1 MQLLSRLKQY
11 WNDLFSRKRNEAEL
25 DEEFAFHLEM
35 QEKENLRAGM
45 SSESASRAALIEF
58 GGVEQIKEEVR
69 GQRLGF
75 WLETI
80 FKDGV
85 FGVRMLRK
93 TPALTFVSLITLSL
107 AIGACTALFSIY
119 NAILLRP
126 LPYPEPQEL
135 VQIWDTNKSKGITK
149 IGISAGNVEDWKE
162 RSRGLNGIAAY
173 YTMGRTLTDAN
184 QSEVVLTTQVSA
196 DFFRVFRTDP
206 FLGRTFS
213 EKESQEAKYNNALG
227 AMNSDPVVVLSHSLW
242 QRRFGSDPQILGKNI
257 VLDRR
262 MWKVIGVMPEHFAMP
277 QPGIQLWIP
286 WGLRHD
292 LARDQHY
299 AGGVARLASGMT
311 LSQAEDQMNRI
322 AQQLASEFP
331 ESNSGWGVRLIPLHE
346 SMIGDVK
353 QTLWVL
359 MSAVGLVMLIA
370 CVNVAILQLSRAS
383 ARIHESSVRLAL
395 GASRGRL
402 IRQFMIE
409 SLILAIAG
417 GLLGLTIAYVCIDW
431 LQKIQPS
438 LPRLS
443 EASIDGSVLFISF
456 AITTLAA
463 LLFGLVPAFVG
474 AGNKKQ
480 QVIQADGLRSTSRAS
495 TQRLRSILVAIEVA
509 LAVVLLA
516 SSGMLIR
523 SFIRLQAVDPG
534 FNPNNVLVVP
544 IFLDM
549 EKYGS
554 GEKSRGY
561 YKRLIADLQALPG
574 VTSVGGAT
582 ALPASPLGPDFERP
596 VWSHE
601 SLPVE
606 QNKKSADV
614 RMVTT
619 DYFRTLQ
626 IPIVKGRPF
635 STLDGPEAP
644 SVVVIN
650 ESLARQIWPGGDAI
664 GRKIVVD
671 YSSAGTYPYE
681 VVGIVNDVR
690 FYGLRSQPR
699 PEIYFHHPQRP
710 YLILNIAVRTKN
722 DPRLLIGPVRKVLQ
736 MIDPQKPPHNITPLE
751 DLVDATVVRDRYAM
765 MLVSSFAIV
774 ALMLALLG
782 IYGVLAFYVRQRIQ
796 EIGIRLALGAS
807 QNQIVSWIA
816 LQSARLILF
825 GVAAGLFAAIL
836 FTRLLTGMLYEVS
849 PFDVS
854 SLVAAAFALI
864 VAAFAAT
871 WIPAR
876 RASRI
881 DPSIALRYE

>member
-1 MQLLSRLKQY
+1 M
-11 WNDLFSRKRNEAEL
+11 
-25 DEEFAFHLEM
+25 
-35 QEKENLRAGM
+35 
-45 SSESASRAALIEF
+45 
-58 GGVEQIKEEVR
+58 
-69 GQRLGF
+69 
-75 WLETI
+75 
-80 FKDGV
+80 
-85 FGVRMLRK
+85 
-93 TPALTFVSLITLSL
+93 
-107 AIGACTALFSIY
+107 
-119 NAILLRP
+119 
-126 LPYPEPQEL
+126 
-135 VQIWDTNKSKGITK
+135 
-149 IGISAGNVEDWKE
+149 
-162 RSRGLNGIAAY
+162 
-173 YTMGRTLTDAN
+173 
-184 QSEVVLTTQVSA
+184 
-196 DFFRVFRTDP
+196 
-206 FLGRTFS
+206 
-213 EKESQEAKYNNALG
+213 
-227 AMNSDPVVVLSHSLW
+227 
-242 QRRFGSDPQILGKNI
+242 
-257 VLDRR
+257 
-262 MWKVIGVMPEHFAMP
+262 
-277 QPGIQLWIP
+277 
-286 WGLRHD
+286 
-292 LARDQHY
+292 
-299 AGGVARLASGMT
+299 
-311 LSQAEDQMNRI
+311 
-322 AQQLASEFP
+322 
-331 ESNSGWGVRLIPLHE
+331 
-346 SMIGDVK
+346 
-353 QTLWVL
+353 
-359 MSAVGLVMLIA
+359 
-370 CVNVAILQLSRAS
+370 
-383 ARIHESSVRLAL
+383 RLAL

-417 GLLGLTIAYVCIDW
+417 GLLGVTIAYVCIDW
-431 LQKIQPS
+431 LQKIQPN

-443 EASIDGSVLFISF
+443 EASIDRSVLFISF
-456 AITTLAA
+456 AITTVSA

-474 AGNKKQ
+474 AGNRKQ

-495 TQRLRSILVAIEVA
+495 TQRLRNILVAIEVA

-523 SFIRLQAVDPG
+523 SFIRLHAVDPG

-561 YKRLIADLQALPG
+561 YKRLIEDLQALPG
-574 VTSVGGAT
+574 VVSVGGAT

-626 IPIVKGRPF
+626 IPIMKGRPF
-635 STLDGPEAP
+635 STHDGPDAP

-699 PEIYFHHPQRP
+699 PEIYFHHPQRS

-807 QNQIVSWIA
+807 QSQIVSWIA
-816 LQSARLILF
+816 
-825 GVAAGLFAAIL
+825 
-836 FTRLLTGMLYEVS
+836 
-849 PFDVS
+849 
-854 SLVAAAFALI
+854 
-864 VAAFAAT
+864 
-871 WIPAR
+871 
-876 RASRI
+876 
-881 DPSIALRYE
+881 